1 MGIYTSNRYFGEAY
15 DYASEIPMNE
25 AYDAAFGC
33 AHILADCQ
41 RNDMAIFE
49 SSILGDIAEVRSIQE
64 GYGYVNE
71 NAFTDLIKKIIE
83 TFKKLIA
90 KIKGIFAA
98 FIAKITGAF
107 KDGKDLVKQYE
118 KQIIKYSNWKGF
130 KCKKIRVPKST
141 NVNIKSAVNTLF
153 KYDATGTGIQVN
165 YSFTLGTGSG
175 LITFAPIHGHK
186 EYDDSKGVKAIDD
199 ADAED
204 LKNAIV
210 ENYLTGGIC
219 KDLTELHT
227 NVMDALFDDEDDID
241 DDNVKSGSYFSAA
254 WIKQVLNEGEKWTK
268 NIKKFNDNVEKNIN
282 IIIDNLNKD
291 DDALA
296 KYMSKNPNVK
306 GIKNSHASND
316 LETNYGSATGKR
328 VNRRS
333 GMDFGKSLTDN
344 TTEYDKLTDAEKAN
358 KTAANSATTEDLQKA
373 IHALQKLAGND
384 QEVIAKVT
392 SEYMEVNKFVLAQAR
407 KVWTAAA
414 AWSSGVHKESVEY
427 ANAMGDVA
435 AEQLYTVMESVG

>member
-130 KCKKIRVPKST
+130 KCKKIRVPKSKS
-141 NVNIKSAVNTLF
+141 NIMTDVDTLF
-153 KYDATGTGIQVN
+153 GYGTDKTGIHVN
-165 YSFTLGTGSG
+165 YSFSVASSSG
-175 LITFAPIHGHK
+175 KIFYLDPIPNHP
-186 EYDDSKGVKAIDD
+186 EYKNTKAIDD

-204 LKNAIV
+204 IKNAIV
-210 ENYLTGGIC
+210 ENYLTSGIC
-219 KDLTELHT
+219 KDLTELHED
-227 NVMDALFDDEDDID
+227 VMDHLFDDEDDID
-241 DDNVKSGSYFSAA
+241 DDDVKSGSYFSAA

-268 NIKKFNDNVEKNIN
+268 NIKKFNDNAEKNIN
-282 IIIDNLNKD
+282 TIIDNLNKD
-291 DDALA
+291 DDTLA
-296 KYMSKNPNVK
+296 KYMSKNPKVK
-306 GIKNSHASND
+306 GIKANTND
-316 LETNYGSATGKR
+316 LDNNYGEATGKR
-328 VNRRS
+328 INRRS
-333 GMDFGKSLTDN
+333 GMDFEKTLTDN
-344 TTEYDKLTDAEKAN
+344 ETDYESTAA
-358 KTAANSATTEDLQKA
+358 KTVANSASTEDLQKA

-435 AEQLYTVMESVG
+435 AEQLYTVMESVGY

>member
-49 SSILGDIAEVRSIQE
+49 SSIYSDMEEVKSIQE

-107 KDGKDLVKQYE
+107 KDGKDLVKKYE

-130 KCKKIRVPKST
+130 KCKKIRVPKSKS
-141 NVNIKSAVNTLF
+141 NIMSDVDALF
-153 KYDATGTGIQVN
+153 GYADQGTGMKVKYKIKL
-165 YSFTLGTGSG
+165 TTTGILSLEEAISG
-175 LITFAPIHGHK
+175 FENFK
-186 EYDDSKGVKAIDD
+186 KIDD

-210 ENYLTGGIC
+210 NEYISGCT
-219 KDLTELHT
+219 DLTELHT
-227 NVMDALFDDEDDID
+227 YVMDKLFDDEDDID

-268 NIKKFNDNVEKNIN
+268 NIKKFNDNAEKNIN
-282 IIIDNLNKD
+282 TIIDNLNKD
-291 DDALA
+291 DDTLA
-296 KYMSKNPNVK
+296 KYMSKNPKVK
-306 GIKNSHASND
+306 GIKTTDTSND
-316 LETNYGSATGKR
+316 LETDYGYATGKR

-333 GMDFGKSLTDN
+333 GMDFEKSLTDN
-344 TTEYDKLTDAEKAN
+344 KDHYDSTAA

-435 AEQLYTVMESVG
+435 AEQLYTVMESVGY

>member
-1 MGIYTSNRYFGEAY
+1 MGVYTSNRYFGEAY

-130 KCKKIRVPKST
+130 KCKKIRVPKSDKT
-141 NVNIKSAVNTLF
+141 NIMTAVDTLF
-153 KYDATGTGIQVN
+153 KYDEN
-165 YSFTLGTGSG
+165 GSG
-175 LITFAPIHGHK
+175 VIKNK
-186 EYDDSKGVKAIDD
+186 EIAIDGKSTSLFLGSLLYKVFTEKGLKNID
-199 ADAED
+199 DIDNMDTED

-210 ENYLTGGIC
+210 QCYLKDGIC

-227 NVMDALFDDEDDID
+227 DVMDHLFNDEDDID
-241 DDNVKSGSYFSAA
+241 DDDVKSGSYFSAA

-268 NIKKFNDNVEKNIN
+268 DIKKFNDRVEKNIN
-282 IIIDNLNKD
+282 TIIDNLNNFD
-291 DDALA
+291 NALT
-296 KYMSKNPNVK
+296 KYMSKNPDVK
-306 GIKNSHASND
+306 YITSSNGNKIYYNFSSNDKKIQKKSESDFNFEKDIKNVSKD
-316 LETNYGSATGKR
+316 TNSI
-328 VNRRS
+328 
-333 GMDFGKSLTDN
+333 
-344 TTEYDKLTDAEKAN
+344 EKI
-358 KTAANSATTEDLQKA
+358 QKA
-373 IHALQKLAGND
+373 IHVLQKIAGNE

-435 AEQLYTVMESVG
+435 AEQLYTVMESVGY

>member
-49 SSILGDIAEVRSIQE
+49 SSIYSDMEEVKSIQE

-98 FIAKITGAF
+98 FIAKITSAF

-165 YSFTLGTGSG
+165 YSFSIGTGSG
-175 LITFAPIHGHK
+175 FTNFNPITGHN
-186 EYDDSKGVKAIDD
+186 EYKDKAGVQKIDD

-210 ENYLTGGIC
+210 ENYLEGGIC
-219 KDLTELHT
+219 KDLTELHE
-227 NVMDALFDDEDDID
+227 NVMDELFDDEDDID

-268 NIKKFNDNVEKNIN
+268 DIKKFNDRVEKNIN
-282 IIIDNLNKD
+282 TIIDNLNKD
-291 DDALA
+291 DDNLA
-296 KYMSKNPNVK
+296 KFMSKHPGEVRLK
-306 GIKNSHASND
+306 GVVRGGTTLSYGNDSGNGRISKNSGTDFEKD
-316 LETNYGSATGKR
+316 LAINSTGNGSKNGT
-328 VNRRS
+328 
-333 GMDFGKSLTDN
+333 T
-344 TTEYDKLTDAEKAN
+344 TTEFIQ
-358 KTAANSATTEDLQKA
+358 KT
-373 IHALQKLAGND
+373 IHALQKLAGNE

>member
-49 SSILGDIAEVRSIQE
+49 SSIYSDMEEVKSIQE

-130 KCKKIRVPKST
+130 KCKKIRVPKSKS
-141 NVNIKSAVNTLF
+141 NIMTDIDTLF
-153 KYDATGTGIQVN
+153 QYDASGTGIHTTYKLKVN
-165 YSFTLGTGSG
+165 SDGQMTFFEPISG
-175 LITFAPIHGHK
+175 YNTPK
-186 EYDDSKGVKAIDD
+186 KVDD

-210 ENYLTGGIC
+210 KAYLKDNIC
-219 KDLTELHT
+219 SDLTELHT
-227 NVMDALFDDEDDID
+227 DVMDKLFDDEDDID
-241 DDNVKSGSYFSAA
+241 DDDVKSGSYFSAA

-268 NIKKFNDNVEKNIN
+268 NIKKFNDNAEKNIN

-291 DDALA
+291 DDTLA
-296 KYMSKNPNVK
+296 KYMSKHPK
-306 GIKNSHASND
+306 DDEKKIKAQSGQWTNDTDYAAS
-316 LETNYGSATGKR
+316 GSTKR
-328 VNRRS
+328 VSRRS
-333 GMDFGKSLTDN
+333 GMDFEKTIDTDTGTANNGGVGKHT
-344 TTEYDKLTDAEKAN
+344 
-358 KTAANSATTEDLQKA
+358 ATTEDLQKA
-373 IHALQKLAGND
+373 IHALQKIAGND

-435 AEQLYTVMESVG
+435 AEQLYTVMESVGY

>member
-49 SSILGDIAEVRSIQE
+49 SSIYSDMEEVKSIQE

-130 KCKKIRVPKST
+130 KCKKIRVPKSGKEG
-141 NVNIKSAVNTLF
+141 IMGAVDTLF
-153 KYDATGTGIQVN
+153 GYADQGTGMKVKYKIKL
-165 YSFTLGTGSG
+165 TTTGILSLEETISG
-175 LITFAPIHGHK
+175 FEDFK
-186 EYDDSKGVKAIDD
+186 KIDD

-210 ENYLTGGIC
+210 NEYISGC

-227 NVMDALFDDEDDID
+227 YVMDELFNDEDDID

-254 WIKQVLNEGEKWTK
+254 WIKQVLNDGEKWTK
-268 NIKKFNDNVEKNIN
+268 NIKKFNDNAEKNIN
-282 IIIDNLNKD
+282 TIIDNLNKD
-291 DDALA
+291 DDTLA
-296 KYMSKNPNVK
+296 KYMSKNPNIK
-306 GIKNSHASND
+306 GIKTNTND
-316 LETNYGSATGKR
+316 LENNYGEATGKR

-333 GMDFGKSLTDN
+333 GTDFEKSLTDN
-344 TTEYDKLTDAEKAN
+344 TTEYDKLSDAEKAN
-358 KTAANSATTEDLQKA
+358 RTKENSATTEDLQKA

-407 KVWTAAA
+407 KLWTAAA

-435 AEQLYTVMESVG
+435 AEQLYTVMESVGY

>member
-49 SSILGDIAEVRSIQE
+49 SSIFGDIAEVRSIQE

-165 YSFTLGTGSG
+165 YSFTLGAGSG

-227 NVMDALFDDEDDID
+227 NVMDELFNDEDDID

-268 NIKKFNDNVEKNIN
+268 DIKKFNDRVEKNIN
-282 IIIDNLNKD
+282 TIIDNLNKD
-291 DDALA
+291 DDNLA
-296 KYMSKNPNVK
+296 KFMSKHPGEVK
-306 GIKNSHASND
+306 LKGNSGNTDISYADDSSNGKISKNSGTDFEKD
-316 LETNYGSATGKR
+316 LAINTRKQSA
-328 VNRRS
+328 
-333 GMDFGKSLTDN
+333 FG
-344 TTEYDKLTDAEKAN
+344 TTENIQKL
-358 KTAANSATTEDLQKA
+358 
-373 IHALQKLAGND
+373 IHALQKLAGNE

>member
-1 MGIYTSNRYFGEAY
+1 LGIYTSNRYFGEAY

-49 SSILGDIAEVRSIQE
+49 SSIYSDMEEVKSIQE

-107 KDGKDLVKQYE
+107 KDGKDLVKKYE

-130 KCKKIRVPKST
+130 KCKKIRVPKTTKTNIMTAVDNLFGYGEDKTGMKLAYKINLST
-141 NVNIKSAVNTLF
+141 DGKITFNTPITSS
-153 KYDATGTGIQVN
+153 KYDNPKI
-165 YSFTLGTGSG
+165 
-175 LITFAPIHGHK
+175 
-186 EYDDSKGVKAIDD
+186 IDE

-210 ENYLTGGIC
+210 TSYVSCCT
-219 KDLTELHT
+219 DLTELHE
-227 NVMDALFDDEDDID
+227 NVMNELFDDEDDID

-268 NIKKFNDNVEKNIN
+268 NIKKFNDNAEKNIN
-282 IIIDNLNKD
+282 TIIDNLNKD
-291 DDALA
+291 DDTLA
-296 KYMSKNPNVK
+296 KYMSKHPTEEDK
-306 GIKNSHASND
+306 KIKATDKWAERDYGVAS
-316 LETNYGSATGKR
+316 TKR
-328 VNRRS
+328 VSKQS
-333 GMDFGKSLTDN
+333 GMDFEKTI
-344 TTEYDKLTDAEKAN
+344 TKDA
-358 KTAANSATTEDLQKA
+358 TAAASGASPYSDDHTATTEDLQKA
-373 IHALQKLAGND
+373 IHALQKIAGND

>member
-1 MGIYTSNRYFGEAY
+1 LGIYTSNRYFGEAY

-107 KDGKDLVKQYE
+107 KDGKDLVKKYE

-130 KCKKIRVPKST
+130 KCKKIRVPKSGKEG
-141 NVNIKSAVNTLF
+141 IMGAVDTLF
-153 KYDATGTGIQVN
+153 GYGTDKTGMKLAYTFNITNSDAKIVFTNPIDGSDYDT
-165 YSFTLGTGSG
+165 
-175 LITFAPIHGHK
+175 PK
-186 EYDDSKGVKAIDD
+186 KIDD

-204 LKNAIV
+204 LKNAIITKYV
-210 ENYLTGGIC
+210 SCCT
-219 KDLTELHT
+219 DLTELHT
-227 NVMDALFDDEDDID
+227 DVMDHLFDDEDDID
-241 DDNVKSGSYFSAA
+241 DDDVKSGSYFSAA

-268 NIKKFNDNVEKNIN
+268 NIKKFNDNAEKNIN
-282 IIIDNLNKD
+282 SIIDNLNKD
-291 DDALA
+291 DDTLA
-296 KYMSKNPNVK
+296 KYMSKNPT
-306 GIKNSHASND
+306 IKNIKGKTND
-316 LETNYGSATGKR
+316 LEVKFADSNSTKR
-328 VNRRS
+328 ISKRS
-333 GMDFGKSLTDN
+333 GTDYEN
-344 TTEYDKLTDAEKAN
+344 GIETDTSHAN
-358 KTAANSATTEDLQKA
+358 DAAYGAANSATTEDLQKT
-373 IHALQKLAGND
+373 IHALQKIAGND

-435 AEQLYTVMESVG
+435 AEQLYTVMESVGY

>member
-165 YSFTLGTGSG
+165 YSFTLGVGSG

-186 EYDDSKGVKAIDD
+186 EYDNSKGVKAIDD

-219 KDLTELHT
+219 KDLTELHE

-268 NIKKFNDNVEKNIN
+268 DIKKFNDNTEKNIN

-296 KYMSKNPNVK
+296 KYMSKNPDVK
-306 GIKNSHASND
+306 KIKAQTGQWANDTDYADSAS
-316 LETNYGSATGKR
+316 TKR
-328 VNRRS
+328 VSRRS
-333 GMDFGKSLTDN
+333 GMDFEKTITADATTKSGNQHT
-344 TTEYDKLTDAEKAN
+344 
-358 KTAANSATTEDLQKA
+358 ATTEDLQKA
-373 IHALQKLAGND
+373 IHALQKIAGND

-407 KVWTAAA
+407 KLWTAAA

-435 AEQLYTVMESVG
+435 AEQLYTVMESVGY

>member
-49 SSILGDIAEVRSIQE
+49 SSIFGDIAEVRSIQE

-165 YSFTLGTGSG
+165 YSFTLGAGSG

-227 NVMDALFDDEDDID
+227 NVMDELFNDEDDID

-268 NIKKFNDNVEKNIN
+268 DIKKFNDRVEKNIN
-282 IIIDNLNKD
+282 TIIDNLNKD
-291 DDALA
+291 DDNLA
-296 KYMSKNPNVK
+296 KFMSKHPGEVK
-306 GIKNSHASND
+306 LKGNNGNTDISYADDSSNGKISKNSGTDFEKD
-316 LETNYGSATGKR
+316 LAINTRKQSA
-328 VNRRS
+328 
-333 GMDFGKSLTDN
+333 FG
-344 TTEYDKLTDAEKAN
+344 TTENIQKL
-358 KTAANSATTEDLQKA
+358 
-373 IHALQKLAGND
+373 IHALQKLAGNE

>member
-15 DYASEIPMNE
+15 DYASEVPMNE

-49 SSILGDIAEVRSIQE
+49 SSIYSDMEEVKSIQE

-83 TFKKLIA
+83 TFKKLIG

-107 KDGKDLVKQYE
+107 KDGKDLVKKYE

-130 KCKKIRVPKST
+130 KCKKIRAPKSGKES
-141 NVNIKSAVNTLF
+141 IMGAVDTLF
-153 KYDATGTGIQVN
+153 GYNENGKGMALAYKINLTA
-165 YSFTLGTGSG
+165 SG
-175 LITFAPIHGHK
+175 AIGFNAPISASQYKTPK
-186 EYDDSKGVKAIDD
+186 EIDD

-210 ENYLTGGIC
+210 EKYVSCC
-219 KDLTELHT
+219 KDLTELHE
-227 NVMDALFDDEDDID
+227 NVMDELFDDEDDID
-241 DDNVKSGSYFSAA
+241 DDNVKSGSYFSTA

-268 NIKKFNDNVEKNIN
+268 NIKKFNDNAEKNIN
-282 IIIDNLNKD
+282 TIIDNLNKD
-291 DDALA
+291 DDTLA
-296 KYMSKNPNVK
+296 KYMSKNPD
-306 GIKNSHASND
+306 IKKIKATPDWSERDYGDSSN
-316 LETNYGSATGKR
+316 TSKR
-328 VNRRS
+328 ISRQS
-333 GMDFGKSLTDN
+333 GMDFEKTITKDTSS
-344 TTEYDKLTDAEKAN
+344 DKGHT
-358 KTAANSATTEDLQKA
+358 ATTEELQKA
-373 IHALQKLAGND
+373 IHALQKIAGND

-407 KVWTAAA
+407 KLWTAAA

-435 AEQLYTVMESVG
+435 AEQLYTVMESVGY

>member
-49 SSILGDIAEVRSIQE
+49 SSIFGDIAEVRSIQE

-165 YSFTLGTGSG
+165 YSFTLGAGSS

-186 EYDDSKGVKAIDD
+186 EYDGSKGVKAIDD

-227 NVMDALFDDEDDID
+227 NVMDELFNDEDDID

-268 NIKKFNDNVEKNIN
+268 DIKKFNDRVEKNIN
-282 IIIDNLNKD
+282 TIIDNLNKD
-291 DDALA
+291 DDNLA
-296 KYMSKNPNVK
+296 KFMSKHPGEVK
-306 GIKNSHASND
+306 LKGNSGNTDISYADDSSNGKISKNSGTDFEKD
-316 LETNYGSATGKR
+316 LAINTRKQSA
-328 VNRRS
+328 
-333 GMDFGKSLTDN
+333 FG
-344 TTEYDKLTDAEKAN
+344 TTENIQKL
-358 KTAANSATTEDLQKA
+358 
-373 IHALQKLAGND
+373 IHALQKLAGNE

-435 AEQLYTVMESVG
+435 AEQLYTVMESVGY

>member
-49 SSILGDIAEVRSIQE
+49 SSIFGDIAEVRSIQE

-130 KCKKIRVPKST
+130 KCKKIRVPKSGKES
-141 NVNIKSAVNTLF
+141 IMGAVNTLF
-153 KYDATGTGIQVN
+153 KYDATSTGIQVN
-165 YSFTLGTGSG
+165 YSFTLGAGSG

-199 ADAED
+199 ADTED

-219 KDLTELHT
+219 KDLTELHE
-227 NVMDALFDDEDDID
+227 NVMDELFNDEDDID

-268 NIKKFNDNVEKNIN
+268 DIKKFNDRVEKNIN
-282 IIIDNLNKD
+282 TIIDNLNKD
-291 DDALA
+291 DDNLA
-296 KYMSKNPNVK
+296 KFMSKHPGEVK
-306 GIKNSHASND
+306 LKGNSGNTDISYADDSSNGKISKNSGTDFEKD
-316 LETNYGSATGKR
+316 LAINTRKQST
-328 VNRRS
+328 
-333 GMDFGKSLTDN
+333 FG
-344 TTEYDKLTDAEKAN
+344 TTENIQKL
-358 KTAANSATTEDLQKA
+358 
-373 IHALQKLAGND
+373 IHALQKLAGNE

-407 KVWTAAA
+407 KLWTAAA

>member
-1 MGIYTSNRYFGEAY
+1 LGIYTSNRYFGEAY

-49 SSILGDIAEVRSIQE
+49 SSIYSDMEEVKSIQE

-107 KDGKDLVKQYE
+107 KDGKDLVKKYE

-130 KCKKIRVPKST
+130 KCKKIRVPKSKS
-141 NVNIKSAVNTLF
+141 NIMSDVDALF
-153 KYDATGTGIQVN
+153 GYADQGTGMKVKYKIKL
-165 YSFTLGTGSG
+165 TTTGILSLEEAISG
-175 LITFAPIHGHK
+175 FENFK
-186 EYDDSKGVKAIDD
+186 KIDD

-210 ENYLTGGIC
+210 NEYISGCT
-219 KDLTELHT
+219 DLTELHT
-227 NVMDALFDDEDDID
+227 YVMDKLFDDEDDID

-268 NIKKFNDNVEKNIN
+268 NIKKFNDNAEKNIN
-282 IIIDNLNKD
+282 TIIDNLNKD
-291 DDALA
+291 DDTLA
-296 KYMSKNPNVK
+296 KYMSKNPKVK
-306 GIKNSHASND
+306 GIKTTDTSND
-316 LETNYGSATGKR
+316 LETDYGYATGKR

-333 GMDFGKSLTDN
+333 GMDFEKSLTDN
-344 TTEYDKLTDAEKAN
+344 KDHYDSTAA

-435 AEQLYTVMESVG
+435 AEQLYTVMESVGY

>member
-15 DYASEIPMNE
+15 DYASEIPMNK

-130 KCKKIRVPKST
+130 KCKKIRVPKSKS
-141 NVNIKSAVNTLF
+141 NIMTDVNTLF
-153 KYDATGTGIQVN
+153 KYDENGTGIQVN
-165 YSFTLGTGSG
+165 YSLTLGAGSG

-186 EYDDSKGVKAIDD
+186 EYNDGKGVKAIDD
-199 ADAED
+199 ADTED

-227 NVMDALFDDEDDID
+227 NVMDELFDDEDDIE

-268 NIKKFNDNVEKNIN
+268 DIKKFNDRVEKNIN
-282 IIIDNLNKD
+282 TIIDNLNKD
-291 DDALA
+291 DDNLA
-296 KYMSKNPNVK
+296 KFMSKHPGEVK
-306 GIKNSHASND
+306 LKGNSGNTDISYADDSSNGKISKNSGTDFEKD
-316 LETNYGSATGKR
+316 LAINTRKQSA
-328 VNRRS
+328 
-333 GMDFGKSLTDN
+333 FG
-344 TTEYDKLTDAEKAN
+344 TTENIQKL
-358 KTAANSATTEDLQKA
+358 
-373 IHALQKLAGND
+373 IHALQKLAGNE

-407 KVWTAAA
+407 KLWTAAA

-435 AEQLYTVMESVG
+435 AEQLYTVMESVGY

>member
-49 SSILGDIAEVRSIQE
+49 SSIYSDMEEVKSIQE

-71 NAFTDLIKKIIE
+71 NAFTDLIKKILE

-130 KCKKIRVPKST
+130 KCKKIRVPKSKS
-141 NVNIKSAVNTLF
+141 NIMSDVDKLF
-153 KYDATGTGIQVN
+153 GYADQGTGMKVKYKIKL
-165 YSFTLGTGSG
+165 TTTGILSLEETISG
-175 LITFAPIHGHK
+175 FEDFK
-186 EYDDSKGVKAIDD
+186 KIDD

-210 ENYLTGGIC
+210 NEYISGCT
-219 KDLTELHT
+219 DLTELHT
-227 NVMDALFDDEDDID
+227 YVMDKLFDDEDDID

-268 NIKKFNDNVEKNIN
+268 NIKKFNDNAEKNIN
-282 IIIDNLNKD
+282 TIIDNLNKD
-291 DDALA
+291 DDTLA
-296 KYMSKNPNVK
+296 KYMSKNPKVK
-306 GIKNSHASND
+306 GIKTTDTSND
-316 LETNYGSATGKR
+316 LETDYGSATGKR

-333 GMDFGKSLTDN
+333 GMDFEKSLTDN
-344 TTEYDKLTDAEKAN
+344 KDHYDSTAA

-407 KVWTAAA
+407 KLWTAAA

-435 AEQLYTVMESVG
+435 AEQLYTVMESVGY

>member
-49 SSILGDIAEVRSIQE
+49 SSIYSDMEEVKSIQE

-83 TFKKLIA
+83 TFKRLIA

-130 KCKKIRVPKST
+130 KCKKIRVPKSKS
-141 NVNIKSAVNTLF
+141 NIMTDVDTLF
-153 KYDATGTGIQVN
+153 GYGTDKSGIHVN
-165 YSFTLGTGSG
+165 YNIVLGEKVGN
-175 LITFAPIHGHK
+175 ITINPFPSK
-186 EYDDSKGVKAIDD
+186 SEYKGKIDIIRKLDDMDT
-199 ADAED
+199 ED
-204 LKNAIV
+204 LKNVIV
-210 ENYLTGGIC
+210 DLYISCC

-227 NVMDALFDDEDDID
+227 DVMDHLFDDEDDID
-241 DDNVKSGSYFSAA
+241 DDDVKSGSYFSAT
-254 WIKQVLNEGEKWTK
+254 WIKQVLNDGEKWTK

-296 KYMSKNPNVK
+296 KYMSKNPNIKNIKSSSSTVLLLKYSQNDSNGKISKNSETDFEKNLSDNSTASVK
-306 GIKNSHASND
+306 G
-316 LETNYGSATGKR
+316 
-328 VNRRS
+328 
-333 GMDFGKSLTDN
+333 
-344 TTEYDKLTDAEKAN
+344 
-358 KTAANSATTEDLQKA
+358 ATTEDLQKT
-373 IHALQKLAGND
+373 IHVLQKLAGNE
-384 QEVIAKVT
+384 QEVITKVT
-392 SEYMEVNKFVLAQAR
+392 SEYMEINKFVLAQAR
-407 KVWTAAA
+407 KLWTAAA